1 MKYSEQ
7 AFMDLHNEFIRCWD
21 EAMAN
26 GKTEK
31 LEAFYDKDFYHVVV
45 FTTDDAKPMEFDYDQ
60 SIAGLKESVKALIG
74 SEKRFDNRVVRM
86 QDHVRASVFYEM
98 VVIQGNDE
106 VTRIF
111 TIEGWTLIDNQW
123 NVTREVNKI
132 IK

>member
-1 MKYSEQ
+1 
-7 AFMDLHNEFIRCWD
+7 
-21 EAMAN
+21 
-26 GKTEK
+26 
-31 LEAFYDKDFYHVVV
+31 
-45 FTTDDAKPMEFDYDQ
+45 
-60 SIAGLKESVKALIG
+60 
-74 SEKRFDNRVVRM
+74 M

-123 NVTREVNKI
+123 NVTREVNKV